1 MLIKLILF
9 ISVFFVIKKMLEKV
23 VSYKILKKISE

>member
-1 MLIKLILF
+1 MLIKFILF